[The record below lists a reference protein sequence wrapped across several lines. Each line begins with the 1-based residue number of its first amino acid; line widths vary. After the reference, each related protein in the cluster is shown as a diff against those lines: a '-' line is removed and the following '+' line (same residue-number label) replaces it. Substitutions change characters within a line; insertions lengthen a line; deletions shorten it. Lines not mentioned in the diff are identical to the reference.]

1 MSVSAPHFLL
11 YAEAAPL
18 PSPAYAGDSRA
29 HAVGAAEGG
38 RWRFVLRLP
47 GGETSLEAADQEPD
61 ATAERLELL
70 AVVRGLESLS
80 QPSRVTLLTGSR
92 QIRRGFEFGLTQWRE
107 NDWQWE
113 RYGRMSPI
121 KNGDLWQRL
130 DRLLEIHA
138 VRCQPTRL
146 EKADDL
152 ASPPAA
158 ASRNITSRGRRLRI
172 DAAQTPRRAK
182 HETDSKFK
190 VQNSQQQSGFGHLHW
205 MLSNLSRIL
214 KFALRILRLELS
226 PLTSTRYAPANRRR
240 PNS

>member
-1 MSVSAPHFLL
+1 MSVPAPHFLL

-18 PSPAYAGDSRA
+18 PSPAYAGGSRA
-29 HAVGAAEGG
+29 GVSGLDEGG

-47 GGETSLEAADQEPD
+47 GGETSLEAADEEPE

-70 AVVRGLESLS
+70 AVVRGLEALS

-92 QIRRGFEFGLTQWRE
+92 HLRRGLEFGLSQWRE

-121 KNGDLWQRL
+121 KNCDLWQRL
-130 DRLLEIHA
+130 DRLLEIH
-138 VRCQPTRL
+138 VVQSQPTRL

-158 ASRNITSRGRRLRI
+158 ASRKTTSRGRHVRI
-172 DAAQTPRRAK
+172 DSPEPPRASK
-182 HETDSKFK
+182 HEIQSAKSKTNSKFK
-190 VQNSQQQSGFGHLHW
+190 FRKAPNKIRWSHLNFLISSLFRNSNFV
-205 MLSNLSRIL
+205 
-214 KFALRILRLELS
+214 LRIWSWGNQTARK
-226 PLTSTRYAPANRRR
+226 RNHR
-240 PNS
+240 